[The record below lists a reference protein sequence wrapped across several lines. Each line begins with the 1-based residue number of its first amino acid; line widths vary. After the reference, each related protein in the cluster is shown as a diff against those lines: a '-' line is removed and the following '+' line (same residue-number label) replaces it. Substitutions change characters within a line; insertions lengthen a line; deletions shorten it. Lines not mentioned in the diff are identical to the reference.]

1 MAYLADTN
9 ILLRWV
15 SPADPK
21 HSLAVSSVKA
31 LQQRGEVVHITPQNL
46 IEFWNVATRP
56 AAVNG
61 FGMSPAEA
69 EREVENL
76 ELLFP
81 LVADTPEVYREWR
94 TLVAAAGV
102 SGVKVHD
109 ARLAA
114 VMLAN
119 GLTHVLT
126 FNADD
131 FKRFP
136 GITAVR
142 PEDV

>member
-1 MAYLADTN
+1 MAYLVDTN

-15 SPADPK
+15 SPADPQ

-31 LQQRGEVVHITPQNL
+31 LQRRGEIVHITPQNL

-56 AAVNG
+56 VARNG
-61 FGMSPAEA
+61 LGMSPAEV
-69 EREVENL
+69 ERQVERL

-81 LVADTPEVYREWR
+81 LVTDSPDVYREWR
-94 TLVAAAGV
+94 KLVSAAGV

-114 VMLAN
+114 VALAN
-119 GLTHVLT
+119 GLTHILT

-136 GITAVR
+136 GITVVK
-142 PEDV
+142 PQDV

>member
-15 SPADPK
+15 SPADPQ
-21 HSLAVSSVKA
+21 HSLAVNSVKS
-31 LQQRGEVVHITPQNL
+31 LQRRGEIVHITPQNL

-56 AAVNG
+56 ASVNG
-61 FGMSPAEA
+61 LGMSPVEA
-69 EREVENL
+69 EREVESL

-81 LVADTPEVYREWR
+81 LVPDTPDIYREWR
-94 TLVAAAGV
+94 KLVSAVGV

-109 ARLAA
+109 ARLTA

-119 GLTHVLT
+119 GLTHILT

>member
-1 MAYLADTN
+1 MPYLADTN
-9 ILLRWV
+9 VLLRWV
-15 SPADPK
+15 SPADPQ
-21 HSLAVSSVKA
+21 HTLAVDSVKA
-31 LQQRGEVVHITPQNL
+31 LQRRGEIVHITPQNL

-56 AAVNG
+56 ASANG

-69 EREVENL
+69 ERQVEGL
-76 ELLFP
+76 ERLFP
-81 LVADTPEVYREWR
+81 LVPDSPDIYPEWR
-94 TLVAAAGV
+94 RLVAAVGV

-126 FNADD
+126 FNPDD

-136 GITAVR
+136 GITVVR
-142 PEDV
+142 PQDV

>member
-1 MAYLADTN
+1 MPYLADTN
-9 ILLRWV
+9 VLLRWV
-15 SPADPK
+15 TPADPQ
-21 HSLAVSSVKA
+21 HSLAVASVKE
-31 LQQRGEVVHITPQNL
+31 LQRRGETVHITPQNL

-56 AAVNG
+56 TSVNG
-61 FGMSPAEA
+61 LGMSPAEA
-69 EREVENL
+69 ERQVDSL

-81 LVADTPEVYREWR
+81 LVPETPDIYREWR
-94 TLVAAAGV
+94 KLVSVAGV

-126 FNADD
+126 FNPSD
-131 FKRFP
+131 FKRFS
-136 GITAVR
+136 GITVIH
-142 PEDV
+142 PQDV

>member
-9 ILLRWV
+9 VLLRWV
-15 SPADPK
+15 TPADPQ

-31 LQQRGEVVHITPQNL
+31 LQRRGEVVHITPQNL

-56 AAVNG
+56 ASANG
-61 FGMSPAEA
+61 LGMSPAEA
-69 EREVENL
+69 GRQVERL

-81 LVADTPEVYREWR
+81 LVPDSPAVYAEWKK
-94 TLVAAAGV
+94 LVSAAGV

-126 FNADD
+126 FNAGD
-131 FKRFP
+131 FKRFT
-136 GITAVR
+136 GVTAVL
-142 PEDV
+142 PQDV

>member
-1 MAYLADTN
+1 VD
-9 ILLRWV
+9 
-15 SPADPK
+15 
-21 HSLAVSSVKA
+21 
-31 LQQRGEVVHITPQNL
+31 
-46 IEFWNVATRP
+46 
-56 AAVNG
+56 
-61 FGMSPAEA
+61 
-69 EREVENL
+69 NL

-81 LVADTPEVYREWR
+81 LVPDTPDVYREWR
-94 TLVAAAGV
+94 RLVSAAGV

-114 VMLAN
+114 VMLAH

-136 GITAVR
+136 GITVVL
-142 PEDV
+142 PQDV

>member
-1 MAYLADTN
+1 MPYLADTN

-15 SPADPK
+15 TPADPQ
-21 HSLAVSSVKA
+21 HSLAVNAVKA
-31 LQQRGEVVHITPQNL
+31 LQRHGETVHITPQNL

-56 AAVNG
+56 AAKNG
-61 FGMSPAEA
+61 LGMSPAEA
-69 EREVENL
+69 ERQVESL
-76 ELLFP
+76 EMLFP
-81 LVADTPEVYREWR
+81 LVPDTPDVYREWR
-94 TLVAAAGV
+94 RLVSEAGV

-126 FNADD
+126 FNPDD
-131 FKRFP
+131 FRRFP
-136 GITAVR
+136 GITVVT
-142 PEDV
+142 PQDV

>member
-15 SPADPK
+15 SPADPQ

-31 LQQRGEVVHITPQNL
+31 LQRRGEIVHITPQNL

-56 AAVNG
+56 AAANG
-61 FGMSPAEA
+61 LGMSPSEA
-69 EREVENL
+69 ERQVESL

-81 LVADTPEVYREWR
+81 LVPDTPDVYREWR
-94 TLVAAAGV
+94 RLVSVAGV

-126 FNADD
+126 FNAGD
-131 FKRFP
+131 FKGFP
-136 GITAVR
+136 GITIVR

>member
-15 SPADPK
+15 SPSDPQ

-31 LQQRGEVVHITPQNL
+31 LQHQGETVHITPQNL

-56 AAVNG
+56 ASANG
-61 FGMSPAEA
+61 LGMSPAEA
-69 EREVENL
+69 ERQVESL

-81 LVADTPEVYREWR
+81 LVPDSPDVYREWR
-94 TLVAAAGV
+94 KLVSAAGV

-119 GLTHVLT
+119 GLTHVLS

-136 GITAVR
+136 GITVVK
-142 PEDV
+142 PQDV

>member
-1 MAYLADTN
+1 MSYLADTN

-15 SPADPK
+15 SPADTQ

-31 LQQRGEVVHITPQNL
+31 LQRRGEIIHITPQNL

-61 FGMSPAEA
+61 LGMSPSEA
-69 EREVENL
+69 EQQVESL
-76 ELLFP
+76 ERLFP
-81 LVADTPEVYREWR
+81 LVPDTPDVYREWR
-94 TLVAAAGV
+94 KLVSAGAV

-114 VMLAN
+114 VAIAN
-119 GLTHVLT
+119 GLTYVLT
-126 FNADD
+126 FNAAD
-131 FKRFP
+131 FKRFS

>member
-1 MAYLADTN
+1 MSYLADTN

-15 SPADPK
+15 SPADSQ
-21 HSLAVSSVKA
+21 HTLAVSSVKE
-31 LQQRGEVVHITPQNL
+31 LRSRGEIVHITPQNL

-56 AAVNG
+56 EPANG
-61 FGMSPAEA
+61 LGISPAEA
-69 EREVENL
+69 ERQVESI

-81 LVADTPEVYREWR
+81 LVVDTPDIYREWR
-94 TLVAAAGV
+94 KLVSVAGV

-119 GLTHVLT
+119 GLTHILT
-126 FNADD
+126 FNTDD

-136 GITAVR
+136 GITAVK
-142 PEDV
+142 PQDI

>member
-1 MAYLADTN
+1 MPYLADTN

-15 SPADPK
+15 TPADPQ

-31 LQQRGEVVHITPQNL
+31 LQRRGEVVHITPQNL

-56 AAVNG
+56 AAANG
-61 FGMSPAEA
+61 LGMSPAEA
-69 EREVENL
+69 EREVESL

-81 LVADTPEVYREWR
+81 LVPDTPDIYREWR
-94 TLVAAAGV
+94 RLVSAGGV

-114 VMLAN
+114 VALAN
-119 GLTHVLT
+119 GLTHILT
-126 FNADD
+126 FNAAD
-131 FKRFP
+131 FKRFA

-142 PEDV
+142 PDDV

>member
-1 MAYLADTN
+1 MAYLVDTN

-15 SPADPK
+15 SPADPQ
-21 HSLAVSSVKA
+21 HSLAVSSIKA
-31 LQQRGEVVHITPQNL
+31 LQHRGEIVHITPQNL

-56 AAVNG
+56 TTVNG
-61 FGMSPAEA
+61 LGMSPTEA
-69 EREVENL
+69 ERQVESL

-81 LVADTPEVYREWR
+81 LVLDTPDVYREWR
-94 TLVAAAGV
+94 KLVSAAGV

-114 VMLAN
+114 VALAN
-119 GLTHVLT
+119 GLTHILT

-136 GITAVR
+136 GITVVK
-142 PEDV
+142 PQDV

>member
-15 SPADPK
+15 SPADPQ

-31 LQQRGEVVHITPQNL
+31 LQRRGEIVHITPQNL
-46 IEFWNVATRP
+46 IEFWNVATRQ
-56 AAVNG
+56 AAANG
-61 FGMSPAEA
+61 LGMSPAEA
-69 EREVENL
+69 ERQVESL

-81 LVADTPEVYREWR
+81 LVPDTPDVYREWR
-94 TLVAAAGV
+94 RLVSVAGV
-102 SGVKVHD
+102 SGVRVHD

-126 FNADD
+126 FNSAD
-131 FKRFP
+131 FKGFP
-136 GITAVR
+136 GITVVR

>member
-15 SPADPK
+15 SPADPQ
-21 HSLAVSSVKA
+21 HSLAVNSVKS
-31 LQQRGEVVHITPQNL
+31 LQRRGEIVHITPQNL

-56 AAVNG
+56 ALANG
-61 FGMSPAEA
+61 LGMGPAEA
-69 EREVENL
+69 EQEVESL

-81 LVADTPEVYREWR
+81 LVPDTPDIYKEWR
-94 TLVAAAGV
+94 KLVSAAGV

-109 ARLAA
+109 ARLPA

-119 GLTHVLT
+119 GLTHILT

>member
-21 HSLAVSSVKA
+21 HSLAVNSVKS
-31 LQQRGEVVHITPQNL
+31 LQRRGEIVHITPQNL

-56 AAVNG
+56 ASANG
-61 FGMSPAEA
+61 LGMSPAEA
-69 EREVENL
+69 AREVESL

-81 LVADTPEVYREWR
+81 LMPDTPDIYMEWR
-94 TLVAAAGV
+94 KLVSAAGV

-119 GLTHVLT
+119 GLTHILT
-126 FNADD
+126 FSAED

-136 GITAVR
+136 GITVVR
-142 PEDV
+142 PGEI

>member
-1 MAYLADTN
+1 MPYLADTN

-15 SPADPK
+15 SPTDPQ
-21 HSLAVSSVKA
+21 HSLAVSSVKK
-31 LQQRGEVVHITPQNL
+31 LQRRGEIVHITPQNL

-56 AAVNG
+56 ATANG
-61 FGMSPAEA
+61 LGMSPADA
-69 EREVENL
+69 ERQVESL

-81 LVADTPEVYREWR
+81 LVPDSPDVYKEWR
-94 TLVAAAGV
+94 RLVSAAGV

-114 VMLAN
+114 VAIAS
-119 GLTHVLT
+119 GLTHILT
-126 FNADD
+126 FNVDD

-136 GITAVR
+136 GITAVHPR
-142 PEDV
+142 DM

>member
-15 SPADPK
+15 SPSDPQ

-31 LQQRGEVVHITPQNL
+31 LQHRGETVHITPQNL

-56 AAVNG
+56 ASANG
-61 FGMSPAEA
+61 LGMSPAEA
-69 EREVENL
+69 ERQVESL

-81 LVADTPEVYREWR
+81 LVPDSPDVYREWR
-94 TLVAAAGV
+94 KLVSAAGV

-131 FKRFP
+131 FK
-136 GITAVR
+136 
-142 PEDV
+142 

>member
-15 SPADPK
+15 SPSDPQ
-21 HSLAVSSVKA
+21 HSLAVSAVKA
-31 LQQRGEVVHITPQNL
+31 LQHRGETVHITPQNL

-56 AAVNG
+56 TSANG
-61 FGMSPAEA
+61 LGMSPAEA
-69 EREVENL
+69 ERQVESL

-81 LVADTPEVYREWR
+81 LVPDSPDVYREWR
-94 TLVAAAGV
+94 KLVSAAGV

-119 GLTHVLT
+119 GLTHVLS
-126 FNADD
+126 FNVDD

-136 GITAVR
+136 GITAVK
-142 PEDV
+142 PQHV